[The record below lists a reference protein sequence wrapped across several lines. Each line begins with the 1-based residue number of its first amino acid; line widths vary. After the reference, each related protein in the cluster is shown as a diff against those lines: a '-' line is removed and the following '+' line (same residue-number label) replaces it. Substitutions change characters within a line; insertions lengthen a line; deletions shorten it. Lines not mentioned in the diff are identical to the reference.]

1 MTRPDPTR
9 FPGLTSI
16 KVDNVFKAFIFRE
29 LSAVAGAITITCLM
43 VANLVGFV
51 VGPSGV
57 SWLKSVFLH
66 AEGLPTFFGL
76 LVTFYIGT
84 KVMFHVSDSKQR
96 THQS

>member
-1 MTRPDPTR
+1 
-9 FPGLTSI
+9 
-16 KVDNVFKAFIFRE
+16 
-29 LSAVAGAITITCLM
+29 M

-66 AEGLPTFFGL
+66 AEGLPTLFGL

-84 KVMFHVSDSKQR
+84 MGGPTLSPGWAGAPLEKTNLVYFLGKKLDR
-96 THQS
+96 TP